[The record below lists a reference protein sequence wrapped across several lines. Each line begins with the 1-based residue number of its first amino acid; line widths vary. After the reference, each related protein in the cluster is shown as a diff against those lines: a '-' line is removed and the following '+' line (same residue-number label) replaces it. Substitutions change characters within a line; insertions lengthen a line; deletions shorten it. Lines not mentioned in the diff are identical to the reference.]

1 MARASAV
8 TSFLDGFNA
17 GWDTVGKVGTAYG
30 LKKLDKEE
38 ERITEGL
45 KADPE
50 SGKYSIFG
58 MNFDEAPNQYQI
70 SEARNMAQAKVYDK
84 YGDSEAARGLR
95 SDAQTS
101 RQAGL
106 TFKTG
111 QQTYDQNE
119 KLNPLKVESERL
131 GIDNK
136 KLLGEERRAKI
147 AFDAKNNPNLLT
159 KNKNDANLSGLNV
172 TAKEASNA
180 FNAKNNPLLLQNNQN
195 NADLSGLNV
204 DAKNAEIEYNEKI
217 RPLQLEYERLRNA
230 GLEGTQRATDLANQI
245 REMDIALREKTDAI
259 DIKQKQLNLDT
270 GTLAK
275 EFNEKTF
282 DANVAKVISESAFA
296 TQTLEPKI
304 AQAFANSDLSVLNT
318 EYAKASFDTNLDA
331 LKVSLGISKENLNQ
345 MIKENPVRL
354 QGLIDSNILNALNI
368 DEKTLNNQQKSQID
382 GINQSYYDALIK
394 GDFSGVEQNLMPF
407 AAQVYNDNNVAD
419 DGNKAIQGE
428 DGTFYIVGPDG
439 GRIGAASDILQSMP
453 MDQKRDMIRQAQA
466 YAVAAITGDNTQITQ
481 LFKTEAWLDYYQA
494 QTAALEKGKSL
505 TKAQWAIQRFQS
517 NPQDKLA
524 IAILAGDNAEAVMEQ
539 MNDPA
544 YQLKGIGDGSGSA
557 NRPGEKNGG
566 GSSNGETDQ
575 GSTLGADLLTSLGG
589 GDLNSL
595 LTKLNMPS
603 PSGGKSGGLAAAAA
617 NKSKLKALTENVG
630 ALNQAISTLET
641 QLESANAEE
650 PKFGK
655 GLVGQNS
662 RKTKL
667 TTLLSQL
674 IDQRRKLNQN

>member
-58 MNFDEAPNQYQI
+58 MNFDETPNQYQI

-84 YGDSEAARGLR
+84 YGDSETARGLR
-95 SDAQTS
+95 SDALAS
-101 RQAGL
+101 RQKGL
-106 TFKTG
+106 DYRTGVQTF
-111 QQTYDQNE
+111 DQNE
-119 KLNPLKVESERL
+119 VMNPLLVRDAEL
-131 GIDNK
+131 GIDNR
-136 KLLGEERRAKI
+136 KLIGEERRAKI
-147 AFDAKNNPNLLT
+147 AFDAKNNPNILT
-159 KNKNDANLSGLNV
+159 KNKNDATLSGLNV
-172 TAKEASNA
+172 TDKIAENEYNA
-180 FNAKNNPLLLQNNQN
+180 ELRPLKLELQRLQN
-195 NADLSGLNV
+195 L
-204 DAKNAEIEYNEKI
+204 
-217 RPLQLEYERLRNA
+217 
-230 GLEGTQRATDLANQI
+230 GLEGTQKATDLANQI
-245 REMDIALREKTDAI
+245 REMDIALREKTDPLTV
-259 DIKQKQLNLDT
+259 QKTMNEVEA
-270 GTLAK
+270 GTMAN
-275 EFNEKTF
+275 EFNKETF
-282 DANVAKVISESAFA
+282 DAKAAQVIAESAFA
-296 TQTLEPKI
+296 TQTLDPKV
-304 AQAFANSDLSVLNT
+304 AQVFANADLSALNA

-354 QGLIDSNILNALNI
+354 QGLIDSNILNALTI

-382 GINQSYYDALIK
+382 GINRSYYDALIK

-439 GRIGAASDILQSMP
+439 GRIGAASDILQSLP

-466 YAVAAITGDNTQITQ
+466 YAVAAITGDNSQITQ

-524 IAILAGDNAEAVMEQ
+524 IAILAGDNAEAVMDQ
-539 MNDPA
+539 LTDPA
-544 YQLKGIGDGSGSA
+544 YLAAQNGGK
-557 NRPGEKNGG
+557 NRPGSLDGG
-566 GSSNGETDQ
+566 ESSNSETDQ
-575 GSTLGADLLTSLGG
+575 GSTLGADLLTAIGG
-589 GDLNSL
+589 GDFNSL
-595 LTKLNMPS
+595 LAKINKPS
-603 PSGGKSGGLAAAAA
+603 LKGGKSGGIAAAA
-617 NKSKLKALTENVG
+617 NINDKIKSLTQNVG
-630 ALNQAISTLET
+630 ALDQAIATVEA
-641 QLESANAEE
+641 QVEAAVAE
-650 PKFGK
+650 PTKFGR
-655 GLVGQNS
+655 GLTAQINNQ
-662 RKTKL
+662 KKL
-667 TTLLSQL
+667 TTLLRQL
-674 IDQRRKLNQN
+674 MEQKAKLNQN

>member
-58 MNFDEAPNQYQI
+58 MNFDEAPDQYQI
-70 SEARNMAQAKVYDK
+70 SEARNMAQAKVYDR

-101 RQAGL
+101 RKAGL
-106 TFKTG
+106 DYKTG
-111 QQTYDQNE
+111 VQTFDQNE
-119 KLNPLKVESERL
+119 VMNPKRALDADL
-131 GIDNK
+131 AIDNK
-136 KLLGEERRAKI
+136 KALGVGYKLTNEFNRQ
-147 AFDAKNNPNLLT
+147 NNPNVLL
-159 KNKNDANLSGLNV
+159 KNKNDATMSGLN
-172 TAKEASNA
+172 
-180 FNAKNNPLLLQNNQN
+180 L
-195 NADLSGLNV
+195 
-204 DAKNAEIEYNEKI
+204 DAKTAEIEYNEKI
-217 RPLQLEYERLRNA
+217 RPLQLEYERLRNE

-439 GRIGAASDILQSMP
+439 GRIGAASDILQSLP

-466 YAVAAITGDNTQITQ
+466 YAVAAITGDNTQVTQ

-524 IAILAGDNAEAVMEQ
+524 IAIFIRVSMV
-539 MNDPA
+539 
-544 YQLKGIGDGSGSA
+544 KHISI
-557 NRPGEKNGG
+557 
-566 GSSNGETDQ
+566 
-575 GSTLGADLLTSLGG
+575 LL
-589 GDLNSL
+589 
-595 LTKLNMPS
+595 
-603 PSGGKSGGLAAAAA
+603 
-617 NKSKLKALTENVG
+617 
-630 ALNQAISTLET
+630 
-641 QLESANAEE
+641 
-650 PKFGK
+650 F
-655 GLVGQNS
+655 
-662 RKTKL
+662 
-667 TTLLSQL
+667 
-674 IDQRRKLNQN
+674 

>member
-58 MNFDEAPNQYQI
+58 MNFDEAPDQYQI
-70 SEARNMAQAKVYDK
+70 SEARNMAQAKVYDR

-95 SDAQTS
+95 ADAQTS
-101 RQAGL
+101 RKAGL
-106 TFKTG
+106 DYKTG
-111 QQTYDQNE
+111 VQTFDQNE
-119 KLNPLKVESERL
+119 VMNPKRALDADLAIENKKTL
-131 GIDNK
+131 GIGYKQAN
-136 KLLGEERRAKI
+136 E
-147 AFDAKNNPNLLT
+147 FNNQNNPNLLI
-159 KNKNDANLSGLNV
+159 KNKNDADMSGLN
-172 TAKEASNA
+172 
-180 FNAKNNPLLLQNNQN
+180 L
-195 NADLSGLNV
+195 
-204 DAKNAEIEYNEKI
+204 DAKNADIEYNEKI
-217 RPLQLEYERLRNA
+217 RPLQLEYERLRNE

-245 REMDIALREKTDAI
+245 REMDIALREKTDPLTV
-259 DIKQKQLNLDT
+259 QKTMNEVEA
-270 GTLAK
+270 GTMAN
-275 EFNEKTF
+275 EFNKETF
-282 DANVAKVISESAFA
+282 DAKAAQVIAESAFA

-304 AQAFANSDLSVLNT
+304 AQAFANSDMSVLNA
-318 EYAKASFDTNLDA
+318 EYADASFDTNLEA
-331 LKVSLGISKENLNQ
+331 LQVSLKINKQNLNQ

-466 YAVAAITGDNTQITQ
+466 YAVAAITGDNTQVTQ

-544 YQLKGIGDGSGSA
+544 YQLKGIGDGSGGA
-557 NRPGEKNGG
+557 NRPGSLNGD

-575 GSTLGADLLTSLGG
+575 SSTLGADLLTSLGG

>member
-58 MNFDEAPNQYQI
+58 MNFDETPNQYQI
-70 SEARNMAQAKVYDK
+70 SEARNMAQAKVYDR
-84 YGDSEAARGLR
+84 YGDSETARGLR
-95 SDAQTS
+95 SDALAS
-101 RQAGL
+101 RQKGL
-106 TFKTG
+106 TYKTG
-111 QQTYDQNE
+111 LQTYDQNE
-119 KLNPLKVESERL
+119 KLNPLKLESERL

-147 AFDAKNNPNLLT
+147 AFDAKNNPNILKT
-159 KNKNDANLSGLNV
+159 NQNNAELSGLNV
-172 TAKEASNA
+172 TSKRASNKFDA
-180 FNAKNNPLLLQNNQN
+180 ANNQYLLENNQN
-195 NADLSGLNV
+195 NAILSGLKV
-204 DAKNAEIEYNEKI
+204 DAKNAEIEYNAEL
-217 RPLQLEYERLRNA
+217 RPLKLELQRLQNL
-230 GLEGTQRATDLANQI
+230 GLEGTQKATNLANKI
-245 REMDIALREKTDAI
+245 REMDIALREKTDPLTV
-259 DIKQKQLNLDT
+259 QKTMNEVEA
-270 GTLAK
+270 GTMAN
-275 EFNEKTF
+275 EFNKETF
-282 DANVAKVISESAFA
+282 DANVAKVIADSAFA
-296 TQTLEPKI
+296 TQTLEPRV
-304 AQAFANSDLSVLNT
+304 AQVFANADLSALNA

-439 GRIGAASDILQSMP
+439 GRIGAASDILQSLP

-466 YAVAAITGDNTQITQ
+466 YAVAAITGDNSQITQ

-544 YQLKGIGDGSGSA
+544 FQLKGLGDGSGGG
-557 NRPGEKNGG
+557 NRPGNPNGD
-566 GSSNGETDQ
+566 GSSDSETDQ
-575 GSTLGADLLTSLGG
+575 GSTLGADLLTAIGD
-589 GDLNSL
+589 GDLTSL
-595 LTKLNMPS
+595 IAQVNKLS
-603 PSGGKSGGLAAAAA
+603 PKGGKSGGIAAAA
-617 NKSKLKALTENVG
+617 NINDKLKSLTQNVG
-630 ALNQAISTLET
+630 ALDQAIATVEA
-641 QLESANAEE
+641 QIEAAVAE
-650 PKFGK
+650 PTKFGR
-655 GLVGQNS
+655 GLTAQINNQ
-662 RKTKL
+662 KKL
-667 TTLLSQL
+667 TTLLRQL
-674 IDQRRKLNQN
+674 MEQKAKLNQN

>member
-58 MNFDEAPNQYQI
+58 MNFDETPNQYQI
-70 SEARNMAQAKVYDK
+70 SEARNMAQAKVYDR
-84 YGDSEAARGLR
+84 YGDSETARGLR
-95 SDAQTS
+95 SDALAS
-101 RQAGL
+101 RQKGL
-106 TFKTG
+106 TYKTG
-111 QQTYDQNE
+111 LQTYDQNE
-119 KLNPLKVESERL
+119 KLNPLKLESERL

-136 KLLGEERRAKI
+136 KLLADGYSISNEFNK
-147 AFDAKNNPNLLT
+147 KNNPNVLL
-159 KNKNDANLSGLNV
+159 KNQNDAL
-172 TAKEASNA
+172 
-180 FNAKNNPLLLQNNQN
+180 
-195 NADLSGLNV
+195 LSGLNV
-204 DAKNAEIEYNEKI
+204 DAKNAEIEYNAEL
-217 RPLQLEYERLRNA
+217 RPLKLELQRLQNL
-230 GLEGTQRATDLANQI
+230 GLEGTQKATNLANKI
-245 REMDIALREKTDAI
+245 REMDIALREKTDPLTV
-259 DIKQKQLNLDT
+259 QKTMNEVEA
-270 GTLAK
+270 GTMAN
-275 EFNEKTF
+275 EFNKETF
-282 DANVAKVISESAFA
+282 DAKAAQVIAESAFA
-296 TQTLEPKI
+296 TQTLEPRV
-304 AQAFANSDLSVLNT
+304 AQVFANADLSALNA

-439 GRIGAASDILQSMP
+439 GRIGAASDILQSLP

-466 YAVAAITGDNTQITQ
+466 YAVAAITGDNSQITQ

-524 IAILAGDNAEAVMEQ
+524 IAILAGDNAEAVMER

-544 YQLKGIGDGSGSA
+544 FQLKGLGDGSGGG
-557 NRPGEKNGG
+557 NRPGNPNGD
-566 GSSNGETDQ
+566 GSSDSETDQ
-575 GSTLGADLLTSLGG
+575 GSTLGADLLTAIGD
-589 GDLNSL
+589 GDLTSL
-595 LTKLNMPS
+595 IAQVNKLS
-603 PSGGKSGGLAAAAA
+603 PKGGKSGGIAAAA
-617 NKSKLKALTENVG
+617 NINDKLKSLTQNVG
-630 ALNQAISTLET
+630 ALDQAIATVEA
-641 QLESANAEE
+641 QIEAAVAE
-650 PKFGK
+650 PTKFGR
-655 GLVGQNS
+655 GLTAQINNQ
-662 RKTKL
+662 KKL
-667 TTLLSQL
+667 TTLLRQL
-674 IDQRRKLNQN
+674 MEQKAKLNQN

>member
-58 MNFDEAPNQYQI
+58 MNFDETPNQYQI
-70 SEARNMAQAKVYDK
+70 SEARNMAQAKVYDR
-84 YGDSEAARGLR
+84 YGDSETARGLR
-95 SDAQTS
+95 SDALAS
-101 RQAGL
+101 RQKGL
-106 TFKTG
+106 TYKTG
-111 QQTYDQNE
+111 LQTYDQNE
-119 KLNPLKVESERL
+119 KLNPLKLESERL

-136 KLLGEERRAKI
+136 KLLADGYSISNEFNK
-147 AFDAKNNPNLLT
+147 KNNPNVLL
-159 KNKNDANLSGLNV
+159 KNQNDALLS
-172 TAKEASNA
+172 
-180 FNAKNNPLLLQNNQN
+180 
-195 NADLSGLNV
+195 DLKV
-204 DAKNAEIEYNEKI
+204 DAKNAEIEYNAEL
-217 RPLQLEYERLRNA
+217 RPLKLELQRLQNL
-230 GLEGTQRATDLANQI
+230 GLEGTQKATNLANKI
-245 REMDIALREKTDAI
+245 REMDIALREKTDPLTV
-259 DIKQKQLNLDT
+259 QKTMNEVEA
-270 GTLAK
+270 GTMAN
-275 EFNEKTF
+275 EFNKETF
-282 DANVAKVISESAFA
+282 DANVAKVIADSAFA
-296 TQTLEPKI
+296 TQTLEPRV
-304 AQAFANSDLSVLNT
+304 AQVFANADLSALNA

-439 GRIGAASDILQSMP
+439 GRIGAASDILQSLP

-466 YAVAAITGDNTQITQ
+466 YAVAAITGDNSQITQ

-544 YQLKGIGDGSGSA
+544 FQLKGLGDGSGGG
-557 NRPGEKNGG
+557 NRPGNPNGD
-566 GSSNGETDQ
+566 GSSDSETDQ
-575 GSTLGADLLTSLGG
+575 GSTLGADLLTAIGD
-589 GDLNSL
+589 GDLTSL
-595 LTKLNMPS
+595 IAQVNKLS
-603 PSGGKSGGLAAAAA
+603 PKGGKSGGIAAAA
-617 NKSKLKALTENVG
+617 NINDKLKSLTQNVG
-630 ALNQAISTLET
+630 ALDQAIATVEA
-641 QLESANAEE
+641 QIEAAVAE
-650 PKFGK
+650 PTKFGR
-655 GLVGQNS
+655 GLTAQINNQ
-662 RKTKL
+662 KKL
-667 TTLLSQL
+667 TTLLRQL
-674 IDQRRKLNQN
+674 MEQKAKLNQN

>member
-8 TSFLDGFNA
+8 TSFLEGFNA

-70 SEARNMAQAKVYDK
+70 SEARNMAQAKVYDR
-84 YGDSEAARGLR
+84 YGDSETARGLR
-95 SDAQTS
+95 SDALAS
-101 RQAGL
+101 RKAGL
-106 TFKTG
+106 DYRTGVQTF
-111 QQTYDQNE
+111 DQNE
-119 KLNPLKVESERL
+119 VMNPLLVRDAEL

-136 KLLGEERRAKI
+136 RLLGEERRAKI
-147 AFDAKNNPNLLT
+147 AFDAKNNPYILKT
-159 KNKNDANLSGLNV
+159 
-172 TAKEASNA
+172 
-180 FNAKNNPLLLQNNQN
+180 NQN

-204 DAKNAEIEYNEKI
+204 ISKRAANEFDTANNPYLLQNNQNNAELSGLNVNAKNAEIEYNAEL
-217 RPLQLEYERLRNA
+217 RPLQLEYERLRNL
-230 GLEGTQRATDLANQI
+230 GLEGTQRATALANKIQ
-245 REMDIALREKTDAI
+245 EMNIELRKQTDALTVQ
-259 DIKQKQLNLDT
+259 QKMNEVEA
-270 GTLAK
+270 GTMANAFNK
-275 EFNEKTF
+275 ETF

-304 AQAFANSDLSVLNT
+304 AQAFANADLSVLNT

-331 LKVSLGISKENLNQ
+331 LKISLGISKENLNQ
-345 MIKENPVRL
+345 MVKENPVRL

-439 GRIGAASDILQSMP
+439 GRIGAASDILQSLP

-466 YAVAAITGDNTQITQ
+466 YAVAAITGDNSQITQ

-524 IAILAGDNAEAVMEQ
+524 IAILAGDNFEVVGEAMKDLRNSLS
-539 MNDPA
+539 NDDVDELPTGGIGNGNGGKTSA
-544 YQLKGIGDGSGSA
+544 NPPSGDDLLTAIGDG
-557 NRPGEKNGG
+557 
-566 GSSNGETDQ
+566 DF
-575 GSTLGADLLTSLGG
+575 TSLVAQA
-589 GDLNSL
+589 NKN
-595 LTKLNMPS
+595 TK
-603 PSGGKSGGLAAAAA
+603 GGKTGGLGAAA
-617 NKSKLKALTENVG
+617 NNKNKLKALVENVG
-630 ALNQAISTLET
+630 ALDQAIATVEA
-641 QLESANAEE
+641 QIEAAVAEE
-650 PKFGK
+650 PRFGK
-655 GLVGQNS
+655 GLTAQVNRQ
-662 RKTKL
+662 RKL
-667 TTLLSQL
+667 TTLLRQL
-674 IDQRRKLNQN
+674 MEQKAKLNQN

>member
-58 MNFDEAPNQYQI
+58 MNFDETPNQYQI

-84 YGDSEAARGLR
+84 YGDSETARGLR
-95 SDAQTS
+95 SDALAS
-101 RQAGL
+101 RQKGL
-106 TFKTG
+106 DYRTGVQTF
-111 QQTYDQNE
+111 DQNE
-119 KLNPLKVESERL
+119 VMNPLLVRDAEL
-131 GIDNK
+131 GIDNR
-136 KLLGEERRAKI
+136 KLIGEERRAKI
-147 AFDAKNNPNLLT
+147 AFDAKNNPNILT
-159 KNKNDANLSGLNV
+159 KNKNDATLSGLNV
-172 TAKEASNA
+172 T
-180 FNAKNNPLLLQNNQN
+180 
-195 NADLSGLNV
+195 D
-204 DAKNAEIEYNEKI
+204 KNAENEYNAEL
-217 RPLQLEYERLRNA
+217 RPLKLELQRLQNL
-230 GLEGTQRATDLANQI
+230 GLEGTQKATDLANQI
-245 REMDIALREKTDAI
+245 REMDIALREKTDPLTV
-259 DIKQKQLNLDT
+259 QKTMNEVEA
-270 GTLAK
+270 GTMAN
-275 EFNEKTF
+275 EFNKETF
-282 DANVAKVISESAFA
+282 DAKAAQVIAESAFA
-296 TQTLEPKI
+296 TQTLDPKV
-304 AQAFANSDLSVLNT
+304 AQVFANADMSALNA

-345 MIKENPVRL
+345 MVKENPVRL
-354 QGLIDSNILNALNI
+354 QGLIDSNILNALTI

-382 GINQSYYDALIK
+382 GINRSYYDALIK

-439 GRIGAASDILQSMP
+439 GRIGAASDILQSLP

-466 YAVAAITGDNTQITQ
+466 YAVAAITGDNSQITQ

-524 IAILAGDNAEAVMEQ
+524 IAILAGDNAEAVMDQ
-539 MNDPA
+539 LTDPA
-544 YQLKGIGDGSGSA
+544 YLAAQNGGK
-557 NRPGEKNGG
+557 NRPGSLDGG
-566 GSSNGETDQ
+566 ESSNSETDQ
-575 GSTLGADLLTSLGG
+575 GSTLGADLLTAIGG
-589 GDLNSL
+589 GDFNSL
-595 LTKLNMPS
+595 LAKINKPS
-603 PSGGKSGGLAAAAA
+603 LKGGKSGGIAAAA
-617 NKSKLKALTENVG
+617 NNNDKIKSLTQNVG
-630 ALNQAISTLET
+630 ALDQAIATVEA
-641 QLESANAEE
+641 QVEAAVAE
-650 PKFGK
+650 PTKFGR
-655 GLVGQNS
+655 GLTAQINNQ
-662 RKTKL
+662 KKL
-667 TTLLSQL
+667 TTLLRQL
-674 IDQRRKLNQN
+674 MEQKAKLNQN

>member
-58 MNFDEAPNQYQI
+58 MNFDEAPDQYQI
-70 SEARNMAQAKVYDK
+70 SEARNMAQAKVYDR

-101 RQAGL
+101 RKAGL
-106 TFKTG
+106 DYKTG

-119 KLNPLKVESERL
+119 VMNPKRALDADL
-131 GIDNK
+131 AIDNK
-136 KLLGEERRAKI
+136 KTLGVGYNQANAFNAENNKLLLQTNE
-147 AFDAKNNPNLLT
+147 NN
-159 KNKNDANLSGLNV
+159 AILSGLNV
-172 TAKEASNA
+172 TDKKDTN
-180 FNAKNNPLLLQNNQN
+180 KY
-195 NADLSGLNV
+195 
-204 DAKNAEIEYNEKI
+204 NAEL

-230 GLEGTQRATDLANQI
+230 GLEGTQRATDLANKI
-245 REMDIALREKTDAI
+245 REMDIALREKTDPLTV
-259 DIKQKQLNLDT
+259 QKTRNEVEA
-270 GTLAK
+270 GTMAN
-275 EFNEKTF
+275 EFNKETF
-282 DANVAKVISESAFA
+282 DANVAKVIADSAFV
-296 TQTLEPKI
+296 TQTLDPKI
-304 AQAFANSDLSVLNT
+304 KQAFANADLSALNA
-318 EYAKASFDTNLDA
+318 EYAKASFDTNLEA

-354 QGLIDSNILNALNI
+354 QGIIDSNILNALSI

-382 GINQSYYDALIK
+382 GINKSYYDALIK

-439 GRIGAASDILQSMP
+439 GRIGAASDILQSLP

-466 YAVAAITGDNTQITQ
+466 YAVAAITGDNTQVTQ

-544 YQLKGIGDGSGSA
+544 YLAAQGGGK
-557 NRPGEKNGG
+557 NRPGSLNGD

-575 GSTLGADLLTSLGG
+575 SSTLGADLLTSLGG

-617 NKSKLKALTENVG
+617 NNSKLKALTENVG

-655 GLVGQNS
+655 GLVGQNN

>member
-58 MNFDEAPNQYQI
+58 MNFDETPNQYQI
-70 SEARNMAQAKVYDK
+70 SEARNMAQAKVYDR
-84 YGDSEAARGLR
+84 YGDSETARGLR
-95 SDAQTS
+95 SDALAS
-101 RQAGL
+101 RQKGL
-106 TFKTG
+106 DYRTG

-119 KLNPLKVESERL
+119 KLNPLKLESERL

-136 KLLGEERRAKI
+136 KLLADGYSISNEFNK
-147 AFDAKNNPNLLT
+147 KNNPNVLL
-159 KNKNDANLSGLNV
+159 KNQNDAL
-172 TAKEASNA
+172 
-180 FNAKNNPLLLQNNQN
+180 
-195 NADLSGLNV
+195 LSGLNV
-204 DAKNAEIEYNEKI
+204 DAKNAEIEYNAEL
-217 RPLQLEYERLRNA
+217 RPLKLELQRLQNL
-230 GLEGTQRATDLANQI
+230 GLEGTQKATNLANKI
-245 REMDIALREKTDAI
+245 REMDIALREKTDPLTV
-259 DIKQKQLNLDT
+259 QKTMNEVEA
-270 GTLAK
+270 GTMAN
-275 EFNEKTF
+275 EFNKETF
-282 DANVAKVISESAFA
+282 DAKAAQVIAESAFA
-296 TQTLEPKI
+296 TQTLEPRV
-304 AQAFANSDLSVLNT
+304 AQVFANADLSALNA

-439 GRIGAASDILQSMP
+439 GRIGAASDILQSLP

-466 YAVAAITGDNTQITQ
+466 YAVAAITGDNSQITQ

-544 YQLKGIGDGSGSA
+544 FQLKGLGDGSGGG
-557 NRPGEKNGG
+557 NRPGNPNGD
-566 GSSNGETDQ
+566 GSSDSETDQ
-575 GSTLGADLLTSLGG
+575 GSTLGADLLTAIGD
-589 GDLNSL
+589 GDLTSL
-595 LTKLNMPS
+595 IAQVNKLS
-603 PSGGKSGGLAAAAA
+603 PKGGKSGGIAAAA
-617 NKSKLKALTENVG
+617 NINDKIKSLTQNVG
-630 ALNQAISTLET
+630 ALDQAIATVEA
-641 QLESANAEE
+641 QIEAAVAE
-650 PKFGK
+650 PTKFGR
-655 GLVGQNS
+655 GLTAQINNQ
-662 RKTKL
+662 KKL
-667 TTLLSQL
+667 TTLLRQL
-674 IDQRRKLNQN
+674 MEQKAKLNQN